1 MTTETETPFV
11 TIEVV
16 AKRFIVSVATVRTWV
31 KTGAIPKQTYLKIGN
46 TYRFNLPEV
55 ETALTSGHKVDTAL
69 TSGHKEP
76 EQLELDLGDRQ

>member
-31 KTGAIPKQTYLKIGN
+31 KTGAIPKHTYLKIGN

-55 ETALTSGHKVDTAL
+55 ETALTSGHK
-69 TSGHKEP
+69 EP
-76 EQLELDLGDRQ
+76 VQLELDLGDRE

>member
-55 ETALTSGHKVDTAL
+55 ETALTSGHK
-69 TSGHKEP
+69 EP
-76 EQLELDLGDRQ
+76 VQLEFDFNNKN

>member
-31 KTGAIPKQTYLKIGN
+31 KTGAIPKHTYLKIGN

-55 ETALTSGHKVDTAL
+55 EAALTGGQKA
-69 TSGHKEP
+69 P

>member
-55 ETALTSGHKVDTAL
+55 ETALTSGHK
-69 TSGHKEP
+69 EP
-76 EQLELDLGDRQ
+76 VQLELDLGDRQ